1 MSLQFVDIDIRGVDP
16 DIAGTLVVCVY
27 FYVVLPRVTGVSCTF
42 GADCIGIL
50 CFASTGVVFGLDC
63 IGVLRFV

>member
-1 MSLQFVDIDIRGVDP
+1 MDIDIRSLNAGIVGVM
-16 DIAGTLVVCVY
+16 VVCVH
-27 FYVVLPRVTGVSCTF
+27 FCVVLPRVTGVSCTF

-63 IGVLRFV
+63 IGILRFV